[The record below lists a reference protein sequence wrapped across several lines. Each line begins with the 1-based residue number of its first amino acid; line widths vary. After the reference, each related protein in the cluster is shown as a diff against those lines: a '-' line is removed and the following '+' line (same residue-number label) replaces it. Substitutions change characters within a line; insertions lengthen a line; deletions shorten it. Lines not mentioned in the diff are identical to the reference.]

1 MTETTL
7 VFFFIFSIL
16 FTLKI
21 FFEFIVVLFKTPP
34 ERFRLNNLKQLGL
47 GLSLAYIITFILKL

>member
-1 MTETTL
+1 M